1 MNKYEVTITETLERK
16 IEVEAESAEDAQ
28 RRVKDGW
35 ENSDY
40 ILLPD
45 DFSDVNFSTKEIGNQ
60 KIKVVLLE
68 PGKIARTAEIGTS
81 LKDLQEI
88 VGGYIETAH
97 FFDEPVC
104 LVCNEEGKVRELPI
118 NRGIYDKNKKL
129 IDVIVGTAFICDC
142 SGEEFG
148 SLSDEQIKKYTKEL
162 MYPEKFY
169 FNGNE
174 IVGKKFNPNN
184 REHER

>member
-88 VGGYIETAH
+88 VDGYIETAH

-104 LVCNEEGKVRELPI
+104 LVMKKERSGNCLLTEAYTTKTRNLLMLLSEQLLSVTAPAKNSEAYPM
-118 NRGIYDKNKKL
+118 NRLRNTLKNLCIRKNSILTAMKL
-129 IDVIVGTAFICDC
+129 
-142 SGEEFG
+142 
-148 SLSDEQIKKYTKEL
+148 
-162 MYPEKFY
+162 
-169 FNGNE
+169 
-174 IVGKKFNPNN
+174 
-184 REHER
+184 

>member
-1 MNKYEVTITETLERK
+1 MSKKV
-16 IEVEAESAEDAQ
+16 
-28 RRVKDGW
+28 
-35 ENSDY
+35 
-40 ILLPD
+40 
-45 DFSDVNFSTKEIGNQ
+45 
-60 KIKVVLLE
+60 IKPEE
-68 PGKIARTAEIGTS
+68 P
-81 LKDLQEI
+81 
-88 VGGYIETAH
+88 
-97 FFDEPVC
+97 
-104 LVCNEEGKVRELPI
+104 
-118 NRGIYDKNKKL
+118 

>member
-1 MNKYEVTITETLERK
+1 MNEYEVTITETLKRK
-16 IEVEAESAEDAQ
+16 IEIEAESAEEAQ
-28 RRVKDGW
+28 RMVKDGW
-35 ENSDY
+35 ENGDY

-81 LKDLQEI
+81 LKNLQEI
-88 VGGYIETAH
+88 VDGYIETAH

-118 NRGIYDKNKKL
+118 NRGIYDKTRNLLMLLSEQLLSVTAPAKNSEAYPMNRLRNTLKNLCIRKNSILTAMKL
-129 IDVIVGTAFICDC
+129 
-142 SGEEFG
+142 
-148 SLSDEQIKKYTKEL
+148 
-162 MYPEKFY
+162 
-169 FNGNE
+169 
-174 IVGKKFNPNN
+174 
-184 REHER
+184 

>member
-16 IEVEAESAEDAQ
+16 IEIEAESAEDAQ
-28 RRVKDGW
+28 RMVTDGW

-81 LKDLQEI
+81 LKDLQRM

-97 FFDEPVC
+97 FF
-104 LVCNEEGKVRELPI
+104 
-118 NRGIYDKNKKL
+118 
-129 IDVIVGTAFICDC
+129 
-142 SGEEFG
+142 
-148 SLSDEQIKKYTKEL
+148 
-162 MYPEKFY
+162 
-169 FNGNE
+169 
-174 IVGKKFNPNN
+174 
-184 REHER
+184 

>member
-1 MNKYEVTITETLERK
+1 MKKFKGNKIF
-16 IEVEAESAEDAQ
+16 
-28 RRVKDGW
+28 
-35 ENSDY
+35 
-40 ILLPD
+40 ILLLAAVIIALAV
-45 DFSDVNFSTKEIGNQ
+45 FAILKSRSSDNKKT
-60 KIKVVLLE
+60 
-68 PGKIARTAEIGTS
+68 
-81 LKDLQEI
+81 EI
-88 VGGYIETAH
+88 VSKTTTEAVEVSDDIFIKDNPTEKVENTEKMSKKVIKPE
-97 FFDEPVC
+97 EP
-104 LVCNEEGKVRELPI
+104 
-118 NRGIYDKNKKL
+118 